1 MTDDGVGRSI
11 FGADVA
17 GYEHG
22 RPKYPEAVYSALEAS
37 GALSPG
43 VDAFEVGPGTGQA
56 TGRLIEVGVASL
68 VAIEPDMRLAAHLA
82 ARYPAAT
89 VLNSGFEDAGLES
102 GSFDLGVAATS
113 FHWIDPQRG
122 LSRVAA
128 LLRPGGWWA
137 MWWNLVHDPAGDA
150 FSRAVLP
157 LLREVTLPPSLT
169 GRDHVHWSLD
179 FASRLAEMRAAGM
192 VDPAATMLE
201 FDVEMSAKQLRALYA
216 TFSMIRRLD
225 PLIAAATLDAIERVA
240 WDTFGG
246 TVRRTFRVP
255 LYLARKPE

>member
-1 MTDDGVGRSI
+1 MTDDVGRAI
-11 FGADVA
+11 FGVDVA
-17 GYEHG
+17 GYEDG
-22 RPKYPEAVYSALEAS
+22 RPKYPEAVYSTLKAS

-43 VDAFEVGPGTGQA
+43 INAFEVGPGTGQA
-56 TGRLIEVGVASL
+56 TGRLLQAGVASL

-82 ARYPAAT
+82 ARYPVAT
-89 VLNSGFEDAGLES
+89 VLNSGFEDAALEPA
-102 GSFDLGVAATS
+102 SFDLGVAATS
-113 FHWIDPQRG
+113 FHWIDPRRG

-137 MWWNLVHDPAGDA
+137 MWWNLVHDPARDA

-157 LLREVTLPPSLT
+157 LLGDVTLPPSLT

-179 FASRLAEMRAAGM
+179 VPTRLTEMRAAGM
-192 VDPAATMLE
+192 VDPTSTMLE

-225 PLIAAATLDAIERVA
+225 PANAASTLDAIERVA

-246 TVRRTFRVP
+246 AVRRTFRVP